1 MKKMIFAL
9 MAMLLMST
17 SFAQTKKVAQLNTI
31 ETTEISGDIAL
42 LYNSS
47 FDPTGLKGFVQIYVD
62 GYLFGEKFVRFSSNG
77 LASIRIKKGGQL
89 LPGNRNFEVK
99 VTVMGYTH
107 SNTGILQHAVGF
119 DYEDN
124 YTFGTAIGCV
134 PLK

>member
-31 ETTEISGDIAL
+31 ETTEISGNIAL

-47 FDPTGLKGFVQIYVD
+47 FDPTGVIGFVEVYVD
-62 GYLFGEKFVRFSSNG
+62 GYLFGYRKVRFSSNG
-77 LASIRIKKGGQL
+77 LAYVSIEKSGQL
-89 LPGNRNFEVK
+89 LPGNKNYEVK

-107 SNTGILQHAVGF
+107 SNTGTLQNVPCH

-124 YTFGTAIGCV
+124 YTFGTAIGAI
-134 PLK
+134 PIK